1 MIRMGRV
8 QGADSKDAVI
18 VRRSPKKRQFWRK
31 TALPEAQPQNF
42 VTAQF
47 SFRQL
52 GQRFTAVYLSREIVG
67 CRSKVKARSGESSSN
82 VLSPQ
87 PYLYGYW
94 QKRRAACPDRN
105 KLYGH
110 CTLEGSLVFGHSGAH
125 SEFRRDLHNHARSGG
140 SAHSLGLPCAR

>member
-1 MIRMGRV
+1 MIQMGRV
-8 QGADSKDAVI
+8 KGADPKDAVI

-31 TALPEAQPQNF
+31 TALPEAQPQNS

-47 SFRQL
+47 SFKQL
-52 GQRFTAVYLSREIVG
+52 GQRFTAVHLSREIVR
-67 CRSKVKARSGESSSN
+67 CRSEVKARLRESSSN

-87 PYLYGYW
+87 PYLYRYW

-110 CTLEGSLVFGHSGAH
+110 RTLEDLLVFGHSGAY
-125 SEFRRDLHNHARSGG
+125 SEFRRDLHGHARSGG
-140 SAHSLGLPCAR
+140 SGHRLGLPCAR